1 MSDKTADI
9 KLTHF
14 AKAAGCSCKIPP
26 AQLREILG
34 EGITENLF
42 PELLVGYAGSDDAA
56 VYALDEQTA
65 LIATTDFFTP
75 VVDEAYAFG
84 KIAAANALSDVYA
97 MGGRPL
103 LALAVL
109 GWPVDSLPAGLAK
122 EVLDGGRAACAEAGI
137 PLAGGH
143 SIVSAEPFF
152 GLCVN
157 GVVLKNELK
166 RNDSAEE
173 GDLLFLTKPI
183 GAGVLTTARKRGLL
197 ADEAY
202 PQLLDHLCTLNRI
215 GTKLGALPGIH
226 SMTDVTGFGLL
237 GHATE
242 MALGSGLCAEL
253 EYAAIPVLEGARELA
268 ARQIVP
274 DATYRNWNAYS
285 ATTALPSGP
294 NMLEIFNLL
303 SDPQTNGG
311 LLIAARQS
319 ATLALQE
326 LFKTEG
332 LDACTRPIGRFLP
345 KGEQAVVVR
354 NELS

>member
-1 MSDKTADI
+1 MSDTNPVF

-26 AQLREILG
+26 TQLREILG
-34 EGITENLF
+34 EGSVNNQF
-42 PELLVGYAGSDDAA
+42 PELLVGYVGSDDAA
-56 VYALDEQTA
+56 VYALDETRA

-75 VVDEAYAFG
+75 VVDEAFHFG

-109 GWPVDSLPAGLAK
+109 GWPVDTLPADLAK
-122 EVLDGGRAACAEAGI
+122 EVLDGGRSACAEAGI

-157 GVVLKNELK
+157 GVVSKNGLK
-166 RNDSAEE
+166 RNDAAQE

-197 ADEAY
+197 ADEDY
-202 PQLLDHLCTLNRI
+202 PQLLEHLSKLNQI
-215 GTKLGALPGIH
+215 GTQLAGLPGIH
-226 SMTDVTGFGLL
+226 AMTDVTGFGLL

-242 MALGSGLCAEL
+242 MALGSGLSIEL
-253 EYAAIPVLEGARELA
+253 EYASIPVLEGARELA
-268 ARQIVP
+268 AKQVVP

-285 ATTALPSGP
+285 TTSSLPSGP
-294 NMLEIFNLL
+294 NMLEAFNLL

-311 LLIAARQS
+311 LLIAAGS
-319 ATLALQE
+319 DALVALQTCM
-326 LFKTEG
+326 KDAG
-332 LDACTRPIGRFLP
+332 LDAFIHPIGKFLP
-345 KGEQAVVVR
+345 KGEKAVVVR
-354 NELS
+354 N